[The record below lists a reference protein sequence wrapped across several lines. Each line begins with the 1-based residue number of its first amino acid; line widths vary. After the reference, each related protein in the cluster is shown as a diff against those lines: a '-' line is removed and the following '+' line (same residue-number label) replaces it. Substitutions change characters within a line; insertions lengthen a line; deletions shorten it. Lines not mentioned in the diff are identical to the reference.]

1 MGTAMNLQTSTEQ
14 QVLVILPSEDFLDAS
29 NVKAFREGMLPLL
42 QQNKKVLLDMSG
54 LRFVD
59 SAGVG
64 ALISCLRVSGEAEAD
79 FRLSGLSRPVRALF
93 DLMRM
98 HKVFH
103 IHNDKAEAIA
113 AMTVA

>member
-1 MGTAMNLQTSTEQ
+1 VKFQTATENN
-14 QVLVILPSEDFLDAS
+14 VLVVQPSDDFLDAS
-29 NVKAFREGMLPLL
+29 NVKAFREGMLPVL

-64 ALISCLRVSGEAEAD
+64 ALISCLRVSGESEAD
-79 FRLSGLSRPVRALF
+79 FRLCGLSRPVRALF

-98 HKVFH
+98 HRVFH
-103 IHNDKAEAIA
+103 IHTDKSEAIA
-113 AMTVA
+113 AMTTA